1 MDNVLW
7 QSVYKQIL
15 QDNLFQTYGV
25 TIEKIFEMER
35 DIPFKVATML
45 KDVNLLSNHIFSNK
59 VDISPFISKVS
70 YAFLPKLVYKLEEYG
85 LPRMVSKKIQNAE
98 IINLENFNIPIHK
111 AISQF
116 NQIGLEIIKQR
127 IPNLRSFE
135 LYILDYFYDGIKTE

>member
-1 MDNVLW
+1 
-7 QSVYKQIL
+7 
-15 QDNLFQTYGV
+15 
-25 TIEKIFEMER
+25 
-35 DIPFKVATML
+35 ML
-45 KDVNLLSNHIFSNK
+45 KDVNLLSNYIFSNK